1 MIVFDLNC
9 CNGHTFE
16 VWFRSSADY
25 DEQRTHGEVECPVC
39 GDRDVSKA
47 VMAPNIG
54 AKSNQTSS
62 NHVSSSHESSIQASE
77 CATNAHDTHDADG
90 SMPIEFVDQLSVGL
104 STLPNELQQE
114 VEKVLAKDKNDD
126 EGKWEYVD
134 EDFAEEA
141 RKIHYGESDARGI
154 DGEASEEEA
163 ADLLEEGVDILPLP
177 LLRKPGPTDA

>member
-54 AKSNQTSS
+54 AKSNQTSE
-62 NHVSSSHESSIQASE
+62 V
-77 CATNAHDTHDADG
+77 ATVAHDTHDADD

-114 VEKVLAKDKNDD
+114 LETVLAKVQNYV
-126 EGKWEYVD
+126 EGNCEYVG

-154 DGEASEEEA
+154 YGEASEEES
-163 ADLLEEGVDILPLP
+163 ADLLEEGVEIMPLP